1 MFENLGFAAYDGV
14 ALDDANSLVPTE
26 LKRPSAGPNDVVV
39 QVQAIALNPV
49 DEKQRAALNKQST
62 PRILGYDACG
72 LIAAVGRNVTRFKP
86 GERVMY
92 AGTTKR
98 PGSFQQYQAVAA
110 DLIAQA
116 PENLTAGDAAALP
129 LVGLTA
135 WELLFEKM
143 HFTAGADANQ
153 GKRLLIIN
161 GAGGVGSMLSQLA
174 HWTGMTVLATASPRH
189 FDWLAQHGVDIPLD
203 YHEDLI
209 GGVHAAGYPFVDA
222 VAILYATEPYLALAA
237 QLVAP
242 FGHVGALATPQGPL
256 EVTALKAKAASL
268 DFEFMFAKSDYH
280 HDMASQGHILSQLAT
295 LAAVGLIKPS
305 VTKRYDCIT
314 TSNLKAGLAALMA
327 GHQTGKIVLEG
338 PFEA

>member
-1 MFENLGFAAYDGV
+1 MFENLGFAAYDGL
-14 ALDDANSLVPTE
+14 ALDDPTSLVPID
-26 LKRPSAGPNDVVV
+26 LKRPSAGANDVVV
-39 QVQAIALNPV
+39 QVRAIALNPV
-49 DEKQRAALNKQST
+49 DEKQRAALAKQT
-62 PRILGYDACG
+62 QPRILGYDACG
-72 LIAAVGRNVTRFKP
+72 TIAAVGSRVTRFKP

-98 PGSFQQYQAVAA
+98 PGSFQQFQAVSA
-110 DLIAQA
+110 DLIAAA
-116 PENLTAGDAAALP
+116 PANLTAGEAAALP

-143 HFTAGADANQ
+143 HFTPAADANR
-153 GKRLLIIN
+153 GKTLLIIN

-189 FDWLAQHGVDIPLD
+189 FDWLTQHGTAVPLD
-203 YHEDLI
+203 YHDDLI
-209 GGVHAAGYPFVDA
+209 GAVHQAGYPIVDA
-222 VAILYATEPYLALAA
+222 VAILYATEPYLGLAA

-256 EVTALKAKAASL
+256 EVTALKGKAASL

-295 LAAVGLIKPS
+295 LASVGLLDPS
-305 VTKRYDCIT
+305 VTTRYDRIT
-314 TSNLKAGLAALMA
+314 IANIKAGLATLMA
-327 GHQTGKIVLEG
+327 GHQTGKIVLDG
-338 PFEA
+338 PFEG

>member
-14 ALDDANSLVPTE
+14 ALDDAASLVPID
-26 LKRPSAGPNDVVV
+26 LKRPNPGTDDVVV

-49 DEKQRAALNKQST
+49 DEKQRAALNQQQA

-72 LIAAVGRNVTRFKP
+72 VITAVGSGVSRFKP

-98 PGSFQQYQAVAA
+98 PGSFEQYQAVAA
-110 DLIAQA
+110 ELIAQA
-116 PENLTAGDAAALP
+116 PANLTAGDAAALP

-143 HFTAGADANQ
+143 NFVPAAQANK
-153 GKRLLIIN
+153 GKTLLIIN

-174 HWTGMTVLATASPRH
+174 HWTGMTVLATASTRH
-189 FDWLAQHGVDIPLD
+189 FDWLARHGVDVPLN

-209 GGVHAAGYPFVDA
+209 AAVHAAGYPVVDA
-222 VAILYATEPYLALAA
+222 VAILYATEPYLDLAA

-242 FGHVGALATPQGPL
+242 FGHVGAVATPQGPL
-256 EVTALKAKAASL
+256 DVTALKPKGASL
-268 DFEFMFAKSDYH
+268 DFEFMFAKSDFH

-295 LAAVGLIKPS
+295 LAAVGLIDLS
-305 VTKRYDCIT
+305 VTTRFDKINAANIKT
-314 TSNLKAGLAALMA
+314 GLRTLMA
-327 GHQTGKIVLEG
+327 GHQAGKIVLDG